1 MFRSRLSSLFLAA
14 FAGFTTPAFAADA
27 PTAAELKAVTDKG
40 YDFLKS
46 KQKEDGSFGDKR
58 ANPGVTALTAAA
70 LIRSGKTADDP
81 VVAKALKYVEGRA
94 KKDGG
99 FHEDALQNYM
109 TCCAVMAF
117 KEANTDGKYDK
128 VIKAAADCVRGMQVG
143 GKDEDAGYGGA
154 GYGGKG
160 RPDLSN
166 THFFVEA
173 LIASGAK
180 PDDPAIKKALA
191 FVSRSQNLASDE
203 YNKLPFAAKASED
216 DKGGF
221 VYSATDDPMSKK
233 NPKAT
238 ADGGLRSE
246 GGMTYAGLKSF
257 LYAGVGKDD
266 ARVKAA
272 LTWVKKHYTV
282 DENPGMGKAGLYYYY
297 HVFSKAMDALGEP
310 VFEDAKGVKH
320 PWKKELFEK
329 LKKEQQS
336 DGSWV
341 NGADKFME
349 GMPELTTSF
358 ALLSLSYCK

>member
-1 MFRSRLSSLFLAA
+1 MFRSRLRALLLAA
-14 FAGFTTPAFAADA
+14 AAGLASPAPAADT

-40 YDFLKS
+40 YDFLKT
-46 KQKEDGSFGDKR
+46 KQKDDGSFGDAR
-58 ANPGVTALTAAA
+58 ANPGVTALAAAA
-70 LIRSGKTADDP
+70 LVRSGKGADDP
-81 VVAKALKYVEGRA
+81 VVAKALKYLETKVQ
-94 KKDGG
+94 KDGG
-99 FHEDALQNYM
+99 VHDNGFQNYM
-109 TCCAVMAF
+109 TCCAIMAF

-128 VIKAAADCVRGMQVG
+128 FIKAASDYVRGMQVG
-143 GKDEDAGYGGA
+143 GKEEDAGYGGA

-173 LIASGAK
+173 LIAAGAK

-191 FVSRSQNLASDE
+191 FVSRSQNLASEE
-203 YNKLPFAAKASED
+203 YNKLPFAAKATAD

-221 VYSATDDPMSKK
+221 VYSATDDPASKK

-238 ADGGLRSE
+238 PEGGLRSE

-257 LYAGVGKDD
+257 LYAGVGRDD

-272 LTWVKKHYTV
+272 LDWIRKHYTV

-310 VFEDAKGVKH
+310 NFEDAKGVKH
-320 PWKKELFEK
+320 PWKRELFEK
-329 LKKEQQS
+329 LKKEQQP

-349 GMPELTTSF
+349 AMPELAASF